1 MKKILLIAAAAITLV
16 ACNKPTLKEQYT
28 TLTQE
33 TDAALDTMTDMTA
46 FEALLDSYIA
56 QVMDMYLGNM
66 QDEYADSVL
75 FDVYY
80 LLDTNQKTKIFDA
93 MSKEKLAS
101 EGIKDL
107 YDNYRIEQ
115 ITAVGNQYTDIAALQ
130 ADGTPLALSELVG
143 KTEYV
148 LVDFWASWCRPC
160 RNLLPVL
167 KEIYEAQ
174 PAGKLQILGISCDR
188 DSAAWQKAVAEEEL
202 PWLQIRDQRQDPY
215 NPCDVY
221 GIMAIP
227 STFLIDA
234 NGIIVARNPSEDEI
248 KEILAK

>member
-1 MKKILLIAAAAITLV
+1 MKKLLIIAVAAIALV
-16 ACNKPTLKEQYT
+16 ACHKPTLKEQYT

-56 QVMDMYLGNM
+56 QVVDMYLDNM

-75 FDVYY
+75 LDIYY
-80 LLDTNQKTKIFDA
+80 MLDINQKNKVFDA
-93 MSKEKLAS
+93 MPKEKLTS
-101 EGIKDL
+101 EGIKKL

-130 ADGTPLALSELVG
+130 ADGTPLALSELIG

-188 DSAAWQKAVAEEEL
+188 DSAAWQQAVAEEKL
-202 PWLQIRDQRQDPY
+202 PWLQIRDQRKEPY

-227 STFLIDA
+227 STFLMDA
-234 NGIIVARNPSEDEI
+234 NGTIVARNPSEEQI

>member
-1 MKKILLIAAAAITLV
+1 MKKIFIIAVAALTLV
-16 ACNKPTLKEQYT
+16 ACNKPSLNEQYT

-33 TDAALDTMTDMTA
+33 TEAKLDTITDQTA
-46 FEALLDSYIA
+46 YEALIDSYMT
-56 QVMDMYLGNM
+56 QVMDMYFNNL

-75 FDVYY
+75 FDIYY
-80 LLDTNQKTKIFDA
+80 MMDLDQKTKVFDA
-93 MSKEKLAS
+93 MPKEKLAS
-101 EGIKDL
+101 EGIKNL
-107 YDNYRIEQ
+107 YDNYRTEQ

-130 ADGTPLALSELVG
+130 ADGTPLALSELIG

-148 LVDFWASWCRPC
+148 LIDFWASWCRPC

-174 PAGKLQILGISCDR
+174 PTGKLQILGISCDR
-188 DSAAWQKAVAEEEL
+188 DSAAWQKAVAEEQL
-202 PWLQIRDQRQDPY
+202 PWIQVRDQHEEPY

-234 NGIIVARNPSEDEI
+234 TGTIVARNPSENQI